1 VRLSRPRFWVQLLFL
16 ILVSLLFFSCCVEPP
31 PNPVY
36 TEKEAISRARRV
48 VEDEIG
54 RALRPYDTRVV
65 VQGYITVFERSDK
78 EYWTLRIVG
87 LPEGVD
93 REEKVRINLV
103 NRVGYVADEL
113 VLRAIKKRYEERG
126 ARVEARRHVSDVYEV
141 SLDVLYRGGWGEDS
155 HIVNVLVDKE
165 SGRAYVDVGL
175 FID

>member
-1 VRLSRPRFWVQLLFL
+1 MFKSRFVVCMVFLFLLFL
-16 ILVSLLFFSCCVEPP
+16 LFVSCCVEPP

-36 TEKEAISRARRV
+36 SEKEAVSRARRV
-48 VEDEIG
+48 VEREVG
-54 RALRPYDTRVV
+54 RALRPYDTKVV
-65 VQGYITVFERSDK
+65 VQGYITVFERQNK

-87 LPEGVD
+87 LPEDVS
-93 REEKVRINLV
+93 REERVRVDLV

-126 ARVEARRHVSDVYEV
+126 ARVEARKHVSDVYEV
-141 SLDVLYRGGWGEDS
+141 SLDVLYRGRWGEDS

-175 FID
+175 FIE